1 MTALDRALPVERRR
15 ILLAFLGTAV
25 IDVVAELTHLDVIA
39 NLAKPLLIP
48 ALIWWVLAVLGPTA
62 PRLLVGGLVL
72 AWLGDIAL
80 MLPGDTAF
88 IVGLLLFLGMQVCYS
103 RGFVGLGGIAAL
115 RSARWLPVVG
125 AALWVGLNVA
135 LGPSLGSLRL
145 PLLVYSAALTTMA
158 VLACGVS
165 LGVHSPRLGIGGVTF
180 LVSDL
185 LIGLDAA
192 GIDVPLHGPLVMATY
207 VVGQLLIVTGWL
219 AAQRLATTETA
230 AVATAEA

>member
-1 MTALDRALPVERRR
+1 VTALDLSLPVEHRP
-15 ILLAFLGTAV
+15 ILVTFLGIAV
-25 IDVVAELTHLDVIA
+25 VDVVAELSQLDVLA

-48 ALIWWVLAVLGPTA
+48 ALIWWVLAVRRSAA

-72 AWLGDIAL
+72 AWVGDIAL

-88 IVGLLLFLGMQVCYS
+88 VVGLLLFLGMQVCYS
-103 RGFVGLGGIAAL
+103 RGFVGLGAVAAL
-115 RSARWLPVVG
+115 RSAPWLPVAG
-125 AALWVGLNVA
+125 AVLWVGLNVA
-135 LGPSLGSLRL
+135 LGPSLGDLRL

-165 LGVHSPRLGIGGVTF
+165 LHVGSPRIGIGGVTF

-192 GIDVPLHGPLVMATY
+192 GIDAPLHGPLVMATY
-207 VVGQLLIVTGWL
+207 VVGQLLIATGWV
-219 AAQRLATTETA
+219 AVQRRDVARVDV
-230 AVATAEA
+230 VATSDV